1 MTKPAIGSHNK
12 ARIIGVI
19 GASGTGKGA
28 WIKTELLPNRKG
40 PAVVWSVLEETD
52 GYAKLLGVKET
63 REIGAV
69 IEGWR
74 AGRDVVYVPP
84 LNAKLIVDRFDL
96 FCRAVWH
103 MPGANV
109 LVEELSRVTS
119 PSWAPGSWQNL
130 STAGRHRGI
139 TLMGTAQRPAQID
152 KDFLANCTEV
162 RCYRLNYDPDAKSVA
177 AVLRVDWPQL
187 LDLDD
192 GHYLH
197 RDIRARSTVSGV
209 LACMSGRKTPARSAP
224 IKKIGLIRPRSSAK
238 NG

>member
-1 MTKPAIGSHNK
+1 MTIRKAVAGSHNK
-12 ARIIGVI
+12 ASIIGII

-28 WIKTELLPNRKG
+28 WIKTELLPARKG
-40 PAVVWSVLEETD
+40 PAVIWSVLEETD
-52 GYAKLLGVKET
+52 QYGKLLGVKPVYDL
-63 REIGAV
+63 ASV

-84 LNAKLIVDRFDL
+84 INAKLIAGRFDL

-103 MPGANV
+103 MPGAVV

-139 TLMGTAQRPAQID
+139 TLLGTAQRPAQID

-162 RCYRLNYDPDAKSVA
+162 RCYRLNYEPDAKAVA

-187 LDLDD
+187 MELDD

-197 RDIRARSTVSGV
+197 RDIRARTTTAGV
-209 LACMSGRKTPARSAP
+209 LECFKAAHTQ
-224 IKKIGLIRPRSSAK
+224 KKLTSPKPRITAK
-238 NG
+238 KG